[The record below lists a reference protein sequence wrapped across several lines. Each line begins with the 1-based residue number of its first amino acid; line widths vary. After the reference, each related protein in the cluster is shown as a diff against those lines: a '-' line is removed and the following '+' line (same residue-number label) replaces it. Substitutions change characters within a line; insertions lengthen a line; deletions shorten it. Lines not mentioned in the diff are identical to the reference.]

1 MRDVTPSGVSRVY
14 QPITLAPVAPV
25 IPTQKFAG
33 ARMQND
39 GSILADGRVVKLKD
53 ITFPARNLICG
64 LPGSARWG
72 CGLRAHAAAW
82 LALENKAL
90 ECEKPAG
97 EADPRAPMHVTCW
110 IERKDFAL
118 TLLERGWV
126 YLAES
131 SIDQKYAAAA
141 SAARTNRVG
150 LWAEGPTEQT
160 QKPKRP
166 LAIP

>member
-14 QPITLAPVAPV
+14 QTMPPATVAPS
-25 IPTQKFAG
+25 IPTQKFAS
-33 ARMQND
+33 ARMQTD
-39 GSILADGRVVKLKD
+39 GSILADGRILKLKD
-53 ITFPARNLICG
+53 VTFPARNLICG

-82 LALENKAL
+82 LVLENKAL
-90 ECEKPAG
+90 ECEKSAG
-97 EADPRAPMHVTCW
+97 EADPRGPTNVTCW

-131 SIDQKYAAAA
+131 SADQKYAAAA
-141 SAARTNRVG
+141 SAAKANRIG
-150 LWAEGPTEQT
+150 LWADGPSEKT